1 MKEGGIN
8 FLGCLTLIFITLK
21 LCGLIGWSWFWVLLP
36 VFIPLLL
43 AAAFLGGLAL
53 VCAVI
58 FLFRRFMRR
67 RKNLH
72 EKELRD
78 GQ

>member
-1 MKEGGIN
+1 MKEGGIS

-43 AAAFLGGLAL
+43 ASAFLGGLAL